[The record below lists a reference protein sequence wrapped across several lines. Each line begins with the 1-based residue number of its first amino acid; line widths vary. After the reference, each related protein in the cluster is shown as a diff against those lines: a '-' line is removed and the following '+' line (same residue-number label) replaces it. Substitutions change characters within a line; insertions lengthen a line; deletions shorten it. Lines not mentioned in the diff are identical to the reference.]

1 MAPTECAGKPRAGW
15 RPWLGWL
22 VAHGASDA
30 WTTREG
36 RVRAG
41 QEAAQPIRTFGW
53 WDAALRVEGQLGARV
68 WGSAGSGRQQ
78 GPRASVGMAVC
89 GEGVGRAGRR
99 RGGRPT
105 ATVRSCTISGGTR
118 AGLAVLPLGSA
129 RPWGPAPNPDGAAS
143 ALRVQRHPHPLSSDN
158 ATANEALF
166 VIVRDRLQ
174 KIALWDAR

>member
-1 MAPTECAGKPRAGW
+1 MQPHFRSPPLHFRASSSSNLL
-15 RPWLGWL
+15 PPLGL
-22 VAHGASDA
+22 PSCGCHPPVRKQRSRFGPSDGG
-30 WTTREG
+30 TS
-36 RVRAG
+36 
-41 QEAAQPIRTFGW
+41 
-53 WDAALRVEGQLGARV
+53 ALRVEGHLGARV
-68 WGSAGSGRQQ
+68 WGSAGSGRRQ

-143 ALRVQRHPHPLSSDN
+143 ALRVQRHPHPLSSDS
-158 ATANEALF
+158 ATANELS
-166 VIVRDRLQ
+166 L
-174 KIALWDAR
+174 